1 MKEVEYK
8 KVSVPILAELLRDS
22 AILKALYNNG
32 VINWEWYDD
41 IWEDGTDITL
51 EDYVNLTD
59 EQLTEGFI
67 NDRKS

>member
-8 KVSVPILAELLRDS
+8 KVSVPVLAELLRDS

-32 VINWEWYDD
+32 VTKWEWYDD
-41 IWEDGTDITL
+41 IWEYGIDMTL

-59 EQLTEGFI
+59 EQLTEGF
-67 NDRKS
+67 K